1 MEFSSSEGESSS
13 DIDSIKL
20 DNVAKNPAW
29 HFVVVTS
36 AFTFGIVFSPYT
48 LGAAGWF
55 WGSAF
60 WIFSTATTWVS
71 GILIGHCVMEAVAR
85 GKGYSYPDMM
95 ADGFGRAGYIF
106 AVTMQVSTY
115 YLVNIAL
122 FVDISNWLLLAQEG
136 IDILTEKTPFLGHR
150 FCFCDMLL
158 LTGAAATCLAQVR
171 TFRGLIFWAAVSLA
185 CTIARIMI
193 LVYQIGAHD
202 LLQECRPS
210 FDGITATSTFNSLA
224 TTAFLFGGHGLFPE
238 EMAELRRPESY
249 FPALHA
255 SYVVLILGY
264 GLNTYL
270 AYAVWGEWT
279 AGDNQFNWPLN
290 GATLTSS
297 FLSAVWGI
305 LEMTTSHV
313 MLLNTVEKHPWVKAI
328 LDKRGSCYSRA
339 LIRATFVWTEVFW
352 AFMFSAAGIAN
363 IQAFVGAF
371 GFTSLTY
378 YAPFAAYWKL
388 LRRTSDR
395 HRGDARLL
403 KQRAHDDIVSI
414 LKTWYSQ
421 GEPTMGLSV
430 RLFDPYGYAFKARN
444 RTGHCA
450 FGGGKLMQLGV
461 LSFSSRM
468 QDIVLES
475 GAGAAGS
482 FLRLTHGKGQA
493 WAAWWGLMELLGTQ
507 VSPHISRHPVK
518 AITDCIIW
526 RLTPPSLR
534 KLQKAFPAE
543 CRILEKVALHHAQIL
558 QPKAMA
564 LHQAPFFQGASRGFL
579 EALQKASTRWIL
591 ASGEV
596 VYEKGKTDLTRD
608 LFCVARGTVRVVAAN
623 VDRSRLMAAA
633 GRQTR
638 RAGVQDELLGEG
650 AVFGENLALQLR
662 NTRAMSVVSETICD
676 LHVMPGASFK
686 QCCVPSRAQQEI
698 CLHTG

>member
-1 MEFSSSEGESSS
+1 MERERSYQPRDYPEDQQAMALSSEAPP
-13 DIDSIKL
+13 KL
-20 DNVAKNPAW
+20 
-29 HFVVVTS
+29 
-36 AFTFGIVFSPYT
+36 
-48 LGAAGWF
+48 
-55 WGSAF
+55 
-60 WIFSTATTWVS
+60 
-71 GILIGHCVMEAVAR
+71 
-85 GKGYSYPDMM
+85 
-95 ADGFGRAGYIF
+95 
-106 AVTMQVSTY
+106 
-115 YLVNIAL
+115 
-122 FVDISNWLLLAQEG
+122 
-136 IDILTEKTPFLGHR
+136 
-150 FCFCDMLL
+150 
-158 LTGAAATCLAQVR
+158 
-171 TFRGLIFWAAVSLA
+171 
-185 CTIARIMI
+185 
-193 LVYQIGAHD
+193 
-202 LLQECRPS
+202 
-210 FDGITATSTFNSLA
+210 
-224 TTAFLFGGHGLFPE
+224 
-238 EMAELRRPESY
+238 
-249 FPALHA
+249 
-255 SYVVLILGY
+255 
-264 GLNTYL
+264 
-270 AYAVWGEWT
+270 
-279 AGDNQFNWPLN
+279 
-290 GATLTSS
+290 
-297 FLSAVWGI
+297 
-305 LEMTTSHV
+305 
-313 MLLNTVEKHPWVKAI
+313 
-328 LDKRGSCYSRA
+328 
-339 LIRATFVWTEVFW
+339 
-352 AFMFSAAGIAN
+352 
-363 IQAFVGAF
+363 
-371 GFTSLTY
+371 
-378 YAPFAAYWKL
+378 
-388 LRRTSDR
+388 R

-421 GEPTMGLSV
+421 GLKTSPLGAAPRITEL
-430 RLFDPYGYAFKARN
+430 REFHQ

-468 QDIVLES
+468 QDIEATRISCVLES